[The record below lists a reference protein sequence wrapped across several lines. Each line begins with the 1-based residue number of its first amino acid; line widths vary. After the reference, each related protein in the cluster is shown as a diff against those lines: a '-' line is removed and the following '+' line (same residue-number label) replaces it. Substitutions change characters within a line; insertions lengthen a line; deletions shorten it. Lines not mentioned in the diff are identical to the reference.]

1 MASGPSIREQLEDA
15 SPAARALLPV
25 RFFFGLTFLY
35 AGIDKLIDPAFFNA
49 SSPSGIVAQFTAF
62 ERVSPLSPLIHLV
75 QPFAIPIG
83 LLIALGEIAIGL
95 GALTGLAFRLAAAG
109 GAAVSLL
116 FFLTASWTT
125 HPYYYGP
132 DLPYAF
138 GWIAL
143 TIAGDGGLLVP
154 RAVQDLGATLGELPW
169 ATHATSGSVAGFR
182 PSAYLDESPSSE
194 RRMLLQAGVLAAAS
208 VVVASLSIPLRVIRG
223 GDDKAAAD
231 GDKAAADGDK
241 AAAGGDG
248 TTANAGSS
256 LDPGPGS
263 SQTTNAGT
271 GATASASPA
280 ATGTGTKLTGLTV
293 ATIAQVDKSGAVRIR
308 IPANAPSSLP
318 AGDPALIVKLKDGS
332 YGCFDAICTHEG
344 CRVGWDA
351 QDAVM
356 LCPCHGAAFDP
367 NAHAAVLGGPTNT
380 PLQEFPLVIDHQA
393 GTISLKA

>member
-1 MASGPSIREQLEDA
+1 VEQAPRLVGPSSSVAPGPSIREQLEDA

-49 SSPSGIVAQFTAF
+49 SSPSGIVAQLAAF
-62 ERVSPLSPLIHLV
+62 ARVSPLSPLIHLV
-75 QPFAIPIG
+75 QPLAIPIG

-138 GWIAL
+138 GWVAL
-143 TIAGDGGLLVP
+143 AIAGDGVLLVP
-154 RAVQDLGATLGELPW
+154 RAVRDLGASLAEMSW
-169 ATHATSGSVAGFR
+169 ATRAASGGAAGFR
-182 PSAYLDESPSSE
+182 PPAYLDQGPSPE
-194 RRMLLQAGVLAAAS
+194 RRMMLQAGVLAAAS
-208 VVVASLSIPLRVIRG
+208 VVVASLSIPLRLVRG
-223 GDDKAAAD
+223 GDDKAAA
-231 GDKAAADGDK
+231 
-241 AAAGGDG
+241 GGDG
-248 TTANAGSS
+248 NTANAGSS

-263 SQTTNAGT
+263 SQAASGGT
-271 GATASASPA
+271 GGTPTASPTAGS
-280 ATGTGTKLTGLTV
+280 TGTKLTGLTV

-308 IPANAPSSLP
+308 IPADAPSSLP

-351 QDAVM
+351 VDAVM

-367 NAHAAVLGGPTNT
+367 NSHAAVLGGPTNT
-380 PLQEFPLVIDHQA
+380 PLLELPLVIDHQA